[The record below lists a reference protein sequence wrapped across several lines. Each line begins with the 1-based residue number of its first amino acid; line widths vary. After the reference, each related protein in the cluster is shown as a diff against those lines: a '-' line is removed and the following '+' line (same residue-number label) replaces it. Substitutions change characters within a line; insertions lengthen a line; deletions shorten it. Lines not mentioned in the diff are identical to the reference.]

1 MIRTKGIVHFSLAV
15 SDIAASA
22 RFFADILGVE
32 VLEARPAM
40 AFLRTG
46 NDCFALV
53 KSKTPIDPNPGDEHH
68 LHHAFWVDA
77 EAYDDAVRFLADKGI
92 RVFFEEDRPP
102 PANFSGR
109 RAYFHDP
116 DRNVIE
122 IIDWTNPTKVDPAR
136 TEAAAT

>member
-1 MIRTKGIVHFSLAV
+1 MIRTKGVVHFSLGV
-15 SDIAASA
+15 SDIATSA
-22 RFFADILGVE
+22 RFFEEILGVE
-32 VLEARPAM
+32 VLEERPAM
-40 AFLRTG
+40 AFLKTG

-53 KSKTPIDPNPGDEHH
+53 KSKNPIDPNPGDEHN

-77 EAYDDAVRFLADKGI
+77 DAYDDAVRFLGEKGI

-102 PANFSGR
+102 PNFSGR

-122 IIDWTNPTKVDPAR
+122 IIDWTNPSKADPR
-136 TEAAAT
+136 QEQAAASA